1 MLDTRL
7 VKGLKVLYFTEQD
20 GILIALKF
28 DLIALEWVILV
39 LTAFE
44 TRASKIFAKN
54 LKSEWKNKF
63 YFFLRVVA
71 KVYFDFRWLA
81 ILIPQQLSLTGY
93 NPIQAFL
100 NYLFVAY

>member
-28 DLIALEWVILV
+28 ELIALEWVILV

-44 TRASKIFAKN
+44 TRASK
-54 LKSEWKNKF
+54 
-63 YFFLRVVA
+63 FLPR
-71 KVYFDFRWLA
+71 
-81 ILIPQQLSLTGY
+81 I
-93 NPIQAFL
+93 
-100 NYLFVAY
+100 